1 MINLSRND
9 YMRQVIEFAQTIDSS
24 EVPVA
29 AFVVRDNQIIARAL
43 NTREKCQDV
52 FGHAE
57 INAIKIAQ
65 QKLNSWNLADCQIYI
80 SLEPCVM
87 CAGAIAQSHINEIYF
102 AAYDYKF
109 GACGSKFM
117 VFPNSTKIQG
127 GILESEAKQLL
138 EDFFKDK
145 RLA

>member
-1 MINLSRND
+1 MIDLSKND
-9 YMRQVIEFAQTIDSS
+9 CMRQVIEFAQTIDSS

-29 AFVVRDNQIIARAL
+29 AFIVRDNQIIARAL

-57 INAIKIAQ
+57 LNAIKIAQ

-117 VFPNSTKIQG
+117 VFPNSTRIQG

-145 RLA
+145 RED